1 MTKRWTLSLA
11 AAALLA
17 LAPPALEAA
26 ALRVMPP
33 ELKVTKHQLA
43 NGLEVLLYEDHSVPV
58 ATVEVWYHVG
68 SKDEKKGRSGF
79 AHLFEHLMFK
89 GSANVA
95 AEEHKNF
102 ISSIGGRYNATTDSD
117 RTLYWQVFPNN
128 YLERVLWME
137 ADRMRSLDISDE
149 NFKSEREVVKE
160 ERRLRVE
167 NPPFGRLFGVVL
179 DKTFTTHPY
188 RIETIGSMADLD
200 AATLQDV
207 RDFHSTYYVPNNATL
222 VVSGD
227 LSPERTIQWVEKYFG
242 PIPQGKPIPRE
253 IAPEPAQKAERR
265 AVDYHANTPLPAV
278 VITYHVP
285 QAGHPDTYALQVAS
299 NILSSG
305 ESSRLYRRMVYEKQ
319 MAVAAG
325 GQTIALEDPGVFFF
339 YSILQ
344 GGKPEDGEKEL
355 IAGAEEL
362 RSTPVSEADLVKAKN
377 QLISALVFGR
387 QTGADKADAIGY
399 ARVILGDVSYVNR
412 QLAEF
417 QKVTAADV
425 QRVARTYFSPENRTV
440 VYMLPEAMRP
450 GAKPGGTPGQPGA
463 DAAKNDKR
471 EVKKP

>member
-1 MTKRWTLSLA
+1 MPKARIARLAGLILLA
-11 AAALLA
+11 ATAPA
-17 LAPPALEAA
+17 LAADA
-26 ALRVMPP
+26 
-33 ELKVTKHQLA
+33 LKVTPPKLEVREHKLA
-43 NGLEVLLYEDHSVPV
+43 NGLDLLMYEDHSVPA

-102 ISSIGGRYNATTDSD
+102 ISSIGGLYNATTDFD
-117 RTLYWQVFPNN
+117 RTLYYQSFPSN

-137 ADRMRSLDISDE
+137 ADRMRSLDVSDE

-188 RIETIGSMADLD
+188 RIETIGSMADLN
-200 AATLQDV
+200 AATIQDV
-207 RDFHSTYYVPNNATL
+207 RDFHSTYYVPNNATV

-227 LSPERTIQWVEKYFG
+227 LNPEQTVQWVEKYFG
-242 PIPQGKPIPRE
+242 SIPKGKPIPRDV
-253 IAPEPAQKAERR
+253 PKEPAQKAERR
-265 AVDYHANTPLPAV
+265 AVDYHPNTPLPAV
-278 VITYHVP
+278 VITYHIP
-285 QAGHPDTYALQVAS
+285 EAIHPDIYALQVAG
-299 NILSSG
+299 NILSAG
-305 ESSRLYRRMVYEKQ
+305 ESSRLYRRMIYEKQ

-344 GGKPEDGEKEL
+344 PGQKPEEAEKEL
-355 IAGAEEL
+355 LAAADKLRGETVSDAE
-362 RSTPVSEADLVKAKN
+362 LVKAKN
-377 QLISALVFGR
+377 QFISELVFGR
-387 QTGADKADAIGY
+387 QTAQDKADAIGN
-399 ARVILGDVSYVNR
+399 AKVILDDVTLVNR
-412 QLAEF
+412 QVAEY

-425 QRVARTYFSPENRTV
+425 QRVARTYLTPENRTV
-440 VYMLPEAMRP
+440 VYMLPESMRP
-450 GAKPGGTPGQPGA
+450 KTGEKS
-463 DAAKNDKR
+463 
-471 EVKKP
+471 EEKKP